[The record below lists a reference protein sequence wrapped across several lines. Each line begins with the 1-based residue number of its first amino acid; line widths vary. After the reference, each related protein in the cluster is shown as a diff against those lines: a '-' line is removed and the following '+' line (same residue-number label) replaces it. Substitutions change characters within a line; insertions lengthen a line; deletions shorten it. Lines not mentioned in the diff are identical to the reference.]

1 MSGSKS
7 NKNMNYWLVKSE
19 PFKYS
24 WDDFVK
30 QGTGVWDGVRNYQ
43 ARNNLKAMKVGD
55 LVLFYHS
62 NEGMEVVGIAKVVKE
77 AYQDPT
83 TDDTK
88 WVVVDLVP
96 VEKLPKT
103 VTLKQMKADER
114 LQDLS
119 LIKQSRLSVTAIKA
133 EEFDIILGLAHE

>member
-1 MSGSKS
+1 
-7 NKNMNYWLVKSE
+7 MNYWLVKSE

-43 ARNNLKAMKVGD
+43 ARNNLKAMQIGD

-133 EEFDIILGLAHE
+133 EEFDIILGLAHDE